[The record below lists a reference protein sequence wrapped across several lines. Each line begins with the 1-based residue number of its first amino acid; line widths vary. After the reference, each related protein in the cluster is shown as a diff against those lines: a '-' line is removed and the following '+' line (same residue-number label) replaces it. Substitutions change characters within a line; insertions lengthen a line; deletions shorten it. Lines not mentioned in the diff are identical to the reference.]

1 MRRITSLL
9 ALLGALLTTGCKQDR
24 WPDALVIGT
33 DATYPPFELTGPD
46 GQLTGVSIDMGKAL
60 AAELGVPV
68 QFKNIAFDGLIP
80 ALQSGS
86 IDIIIS
92 SMTDNEV
99 RRKSLDFSDPY
110 VATAICLL
118 VPKNSPL
125 KSAEE
130 LKQGKRRIV
139 TKIATTGEQWAREHL
154 PNAEVV
160 ALDAD
165 PACVMEVAKASA
177 DAWVYDQISV
187 MNYAQRNPDTTRAIL
202 APIRTE
208 YWAIALRHGQT
219 DLKSK
224 INAFLKKYR
233 EAGQFEKLADLYLA
247 KEKAL
252 MLEQG
257 IPFLFNVSG
266 PSDTAP

>member
-1 MRRITSLL
+1 MRFTLFLLLL
-9 ALLGALLTTGCKQDR
+9 ATTLCLTACKREQ
-24 WPDALVIGT
+24 WPNALVIGT
-33 DATYPPFELTGPD
+33 DATYPPFEFTGPD
-46 GQLTGVSIDMGKAL
+46 GQLTGVSIEMGTAL

-68 QFKNIAFDGLIP
+68 IFKNIAFDGLIP
-80 ALQSGS
+80 ALQTNT

-110 VATAICLL
+110 IGTAICLL
-118 VPKNSPL
+118 VPKDSPL
-125 KSAEE
+125 KSVEE

-139 TKIATTGEQWAREHL
+139 TKIATTGEQWARENL

-187 MNYAQRNPDTTRAIL
+187 MNYAERNPDTTRAIL

-219 DLKSK
+219 DLKSR

-233 EAGQFEKLADLYLA
+233 ESGNFEKLADKYLA
-247 KEKAL
+247 KEKEL
-252 MLEQG
+252 MTAQG
-257 IPFLFNVSG
+257 IPFLFDVSG
-266 PSDTAP
+266 AGK